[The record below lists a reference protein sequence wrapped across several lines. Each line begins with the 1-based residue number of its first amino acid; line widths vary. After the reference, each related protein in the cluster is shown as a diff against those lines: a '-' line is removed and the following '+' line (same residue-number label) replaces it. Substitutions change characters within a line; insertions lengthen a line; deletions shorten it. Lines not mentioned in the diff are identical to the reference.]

1 MGFLIELLTGII
13 LLALCYII
21 FVIIVKLP
29 ELAEIK
35 SKVGIKAKKIN
46 GILNYTIIVFP
57 AVSVIV
63 GIIGALILLFS

>member
-46 GILNYTIIVFP
+46 GILNYTIIVFL